1 MKGNSK
7 KWFDSVASERIKVS
21 IATINA
27 LKDNKAVKYGPK
39 FISEAF
45 QVFFTYMAKTL
56 LQKLL
61 LPRSKHG
68 IDSISKFYKDLDMK
82 PTIETNSFI
91 YCSENI
97 KSTEISQAAGIDNL
111 PGRFLKDGAITE
123 IAKFVTFPLNRG
135 FFLIRAN

>member
-21 IATINA
+21 IATINS

-82 PTIETNSFI
+82 PTALYIAL
-91 YCSENI
+91 
-97 KSTEISQAAGIDNL
+97 KISKALKFPRQQVLII
-111 PGRFLKDGAITE
+111 FLED
-123 IAKFVTFPLNRG
+123 F
-135 FFLIRAN
+135 